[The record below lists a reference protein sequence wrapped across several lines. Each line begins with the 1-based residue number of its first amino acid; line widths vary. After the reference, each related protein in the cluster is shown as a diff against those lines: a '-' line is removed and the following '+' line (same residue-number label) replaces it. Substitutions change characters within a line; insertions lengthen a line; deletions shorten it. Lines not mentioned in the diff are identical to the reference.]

1 MNSLGVSS
9 ARICLLFALCCFSA
23 LANAQTKDEFDLKNN
38 VAANVQRRFEAATV
52 KVAEP
57 LRNYAENFFW
67 ILAALDFVWF
77 CILMAL
83 RQPDFPEFIG
93 GVVRRVLTIGFFWTL
108 LLFSE
113 SWLNAIVNSFK
124 QLALLSVS
132 EAATLSPA
140 DVFDSGLKLLGQVL
154 AAEAGLLDA
163 SALAL
168 VALVMFLLLAGV
180 AALVLLAVIEL
191 HFVLALGV
199 IVMALAATQ
208 WTWVWAANV
217 YKYAITAGMKLFILH
232 LLITAGLGIMESM
245 LSAVEL
251 TFMDAAAL
259 AGVSLILLILARS
272 LPRSFEA
279 LTAGGFVPVGQGQTG
294 ASLPAQSMLMMG
306 MGAALA
312 MGRQAG
318 APASAGGRETHPP
331 PGADGQNQST
341 GGGLGRSMGGEFGA
355 GAGPRGKNRLG
366 EAVGFTGSA
375 LKNIARAGR

>member
-1 MNSLGVSS
+1 MNSLGVWS
-9 ARICLLFALCCFSA
+9 ARICLLFALCCISA
-23 LANAQTKDEFDLKNN
+23 FANAQAKDEFDLKNN

-108 LLFSE
+108 LLFSKT
-113 SWLNAIVNSFK
+113 WLNAIVQSFK
-124 QLALLSVS
+124 QLAMLSNS
-132 EAATLSPA
+132 AHQRASGLSPA
-140 DVFDSGLKLLGQVL
+140 DIFDSGLKLLGQVL
-154 AAEAGLLDA
+154 AAEAGLLD
-163 SALAL
+163 S
-168 VALVMFLLLAGV
+168 VALVLAALIMFLLLAGV
-180 AALVLLAVIEL
+180 AALVLLTVIEL
-191 HFVLALGV
+191 HFVLTLGV

-217 YKYAITAGMKLFILH
+217 YKYAITVGLKLFILH
-232 LLITAGLGIMESM
+232 LLITAGLGIMEGM

-259 AGVSLILLILARS
+259 AGVSLILLVLARN
-272 LPRSFEA
+272 LPRTFEA
-279 LTAGGFVPVGQGQTG
+279 LTAGGFVPGAQSQTG
-294 ASLPAQSMLMMG
+294 VSLPAQSMLLMG
-306 MGAALA
+306 MHAAQA
-312 MGRQAG
+312 MTRQAV
-318 APASAGGRETHPP
+318 APAAAAGVETPSA
-331 PGADGQNQST
+331 
-341 GGGLGRSMGGEFGA
+341 A
-355 GAGPRGKNRLG
+355 GAGQQGRSPGVALGRTAGSDFGGGTRSQLG

>member
-1 MNSLGVSS
+1 MNRFSVSP
-9 ARICLLFALCCFSA
+9 ARICLLLALCCISA
-23 LANAQTKDEFDLKNN
+23 FANAQAKDEFDLKNN
-38 VAANVQRRFEAATV
+38 VAANVQHRFEAATV
-52 KVAEP
+52 RVAEP

-77 CILMAL
+77 CLLMAL

-108 LLFSE
+108 LLFSKT
-113 SWLNAIVNSFK
+113 WLNAIVHSFK
-124 QLALLSVS
+124 QLALLSNGD
-132 EAATLSPA
+132 AATLSPA

-168 VALVMFLLLAGV
+168 VALVIFLLLAGV

-191 HFVLALGV
+191 HFVLTLGV

-217 YKYAITAGMKLFILH
+217 YKYAITAGLKLFILH

-259 AGVSLILLILARS
+259 AGVSLILLVLARN

-279 LTAGGFVPVGQGQTG
+279 LTTGGFAPGGQSQTG
-294 ASLPAQSMLMMG
+294 ASLPAQSMVLMG
-306 MGAALA
+306 MHAALA
-312 MGRQAG
+312 MTRQAA
-318 APASAGGRETHPP
+318 APTAAAGMETSSA
-331 PGADGQNQST
+331 
-341 GGGLGRSMGGEFGA
+341 A
-355 GAGPRGKNRLG
+355 GAGRQSQSPGVNSARTMGDEFGGGSKSQLG
-366 EAVGFTGSA
+366 EAVGFTSSA
-375 LKNIARAGR
+375 LKNIARAGQ

>member
-1 MNSLGVSS
+1 MNSLSVSP
-9 ARICLLFALCCFSA
+9 ARICLLLTLCCISA
-23 LANAQTKDEFDLKNN
+23 FANAQAKDEFDLKNN
-38 VAANVQRRFEAATV
+38 VAANVQHRFEAATAR
-52 KVAEP
+52 VAEP

-77 CILMAL
+77 CLLMAL

-108 LLFSE
+108 LLFSKT
-113 SWLNAIVNSFK
+113 WLNAIVHSFK
-124 QLALLSVS
+124 QLALLSNGD
-132 EAATLSPA
+132 AATLSPA

-168 VALVMFLLLAGV
+168 VALVIFLLLAGV

-191 HFVLALGV
+191 HFVLTLGV

-217 YKYAITAGMKLFILH
+217 YKYAITAGLKLFILH
-232 LLITAGLGIMESM
+232 LLITVGLGIMGSM

-259 AGVSLILLILARS
+259 AGVSLDTAGPGLEPAQKFRSVDRGRFCPRRSKPNRS
-272 LPRSFEA
+272 LTPSSIHGTDGDARG
-279 LTAGGFVPVGQGQTG
+279 AGHD
-294 ASLPAQSMLMMG
+294 
-306 MGAALA
+306 
-312 MGRQAG
+312 QAG
-318 APASAGGRETHPP
+318 RGSGRRGRRGNSICSRRRPAEPIPRNQFGDAPWGVNSA
-331 PGADGQNQST
+331 
-341 GGGLGRSMGGEFGA
+341 
-355 GAGPRGKNRLG
+355 AGPRANWGKRW
-366 EAVGFTGSA
+366 VSPV
-375 LKNIARAGR
+375 RR

>member
-1 MNSLGVSS
+1 MNSLSVSP
-9 ARICLLFALCCFSA
+9 ARICLLLTLCCISA
-23 LANAQTKDEFDLKNN
+23 FANAQAKDEFDLKNN
-38 VAANVQRRFEAATV
+38 VAANVQHRFEAATV
-52 KVAEP
+52 RVAEP

-77 CILMAL
+77 CLLMAL

-108 LLFSE
+108 LLFSKT
-113 SWLNAIVNSFK
+113 WLNAIVNSFK
-124 QLALLSVS
+124 QLALLSNGD
-132 EAATLSPA
+132 AATLSPA

-168 VALVMFLLLAGV
+168 VALVIFLLLAGV

-217 YKYAITAGMKLFILH
+217 YKYAITAGLKLFILH
-232 LLITAGLGIMESM
+232 LLITAGLGIMGSM

-259 AGVSLILLILARS
+259 AGVSLILLVLAWN

-279 LTAGGFVPVGQGQTG
+279 LTAGGFVPHGQSQTG
-294 ASLPAQSMLMMG
+294 ASLPAQSMVLMG
-306 MGAALA
+306 MHAAQAMTRQAAAPAARADVETPSAAGA
-312 MGRQAG
+312 GRQ
-318 APASAGGRETHPP
+318 SQS
-331 PGADGQNQST
+331 PGIN
-341 GGGLGRSMGGEFGA
+341 LGRTMGGEFG
-355 GAGPRGKNRLG
+355 GGTKSQLG

-375 LKNIARAGR
+375 LKNIARAGQ